1 MTTMQTKSK
10 NVLVLA
16 SCQALNVTGNVT
28 LISLN
33 GLAGHMLADN
43 KALATLPVTSWV
55 LGSALATMPVSLL
68 MHRVGRAR
76 GFMLGAVIGMLGA
89 VLCASSIVMHEFW
102 LLCAGNFV
110 CGAYNAGAGYYRFAA
125 ADSAAADG
133 KERAISLVL
142 TGGLIG
148 GVLGPEASKITK
160 DFFATPFLGSYASL
174 LVLQALVL
182 VLVQRLQIPPLT
194 KAEQAEGGRPLGE
207 LARQPVYMVAVLA
220 GSVAYAVMNLLMTAT
235 PLAMQSCHHSYSD
248 SAFVIEWH
256 VIGMYA
262 PAFFTGSLI
271 KRFGVLEIMLTGIA
285 LNLACV
291 GIALSGVDVPHF
303 WTALVLLGIGWNF
316 LFVGGTTLLTEAY
329 KPAERAKAQGFN
341 DVVMFASMGVSS
353 ASAGLLV
360 TGAGWQ
366 MVNYASLPFL
376 AMVALAIVALRV
388 SRRRAAD
395 EVPQVGASA

>member
-1 MTTMQTKSK
+1 MQTTSK

-33 GLAGHMLADN
+33 GLAGHVLADN
-43 KALATLPVTSWV
+43 KALATLPVTAWV

-89 VLCASSIVMHEFW
+89 VLCAAAIQLHDFW
-102 LLCAGNFV
+102 LFCAGNFV

-125 ADSAAADG
+125 ADSATADG

-160 DFFATPFLGSYASL
+160 DLLATPFLGSYASL
-174 LVLQALVL
+174 LVLQALVIL
-182 VLVQRLQIPPLT
+182 LVQQLQIPPLT
-194 KAEQAEGGRPLGE
+194 KAEQAEGGRPLGT
-207 LARQPVYMVAVLA
+207 LARQPVYLVAVLA

-256 VIGMYA
+256 VLGMYA

-271 KRFGVLEIMLTGIA
+271 KRFGVLEIMLTGVA

-291 GIALSGVDVPHF
+291 GIALSGVDLPHF

-329 KPAERAKAQGFN
+329 TPVERAKAQGLN
-341 DVVMFASMGVSS
+341 DAVMFASMGVSS

-360 TGAGWQ
+360 TSAGWQ

-376 AMVALAIVALRV
+376 AMVALAILALRM
-388 SRRRAAD
+388 SRR
-395 EVPQVGASA
+395 